1 MLTVPH
7 AGPMSDEQAWDARY
21 QESHRIWSGNPN
33 VALVA
38 EIAGVEP
45 GRALDLGCGEGADA
59 VWLARQGWQ
68 VTAADISG
76 VALARAAE
84 HAAEAGVTV
93 DFQRHDLE
101 QTIPAGEFDLVSAQ
115 FLHFWE
121 EFDREKILRRAA
133 DAVSPGGIL
142 LIEGHMDHGPFRHEG
157 HGEGHGEDHGD
168 GHGDGDGEGHG
179 EGHEQRHLHF
189 PTPDEVIAALALGD
203 DWEVLT
209 AAVHPREQRGPD
221 GDNHT
226 RTDSTVKLR
235 RKA

>member
-1 MLTVPH
+1 
-7 AGPMSDEQAWDARY
+7 
-21 QESHRIWSGNPN
+21 

-38 EIAGVEP
+38 EIAELTP

-59 VWLARQGWQ
+59 VWLARQGWR

-76 VALARAAE
+76 VALERAAE
-84 HAAEAGVTV
+84 HAAHAGVTV
-93 DFQRHDLE
+93 DWQRHDLE
-101 QTIPAGEFDLVSAQ
+101 QTFPAGEFDLVSAQ

-133 DAVSPGGIL
+133 EAVAPGGIL

-157 HGEGHGEDHGD
+157 HAGHHP
-168 GHGDGDGEGHG
+168 
-179 EGHEQRHLHF
+179 RF
-189 PTPDEVIAALALGD
+189 PTPDEVIAALELGD
-203 DWEVLT
+203 NWETLT
-209 AAVHPREQRGPD
+209 AVVHPREQIGPD